1 MSELSGISTIESF
14 EMTSAICIF
23 ITFLCNVSFEFL
35 FHVFNKNHKHIFK
48 KHYLKNTF
56 QYFVLKKI
64 NLR

>member
-35 FHVFNKNHKHIFK
+35 FHVYLILIIRIF
-48 KHYLKNTF
+48 LK
-56 QYFVLKKI
+56 I
-64 NLR
+64 